1 MKKYLLVILI
11 SVIDYYLTSYLGYII
26 ATYVYLK
33 WKLLSINNLLI
44 LAYFIKL
51 PIVLLT
57 WLLIKKY
64 FSETKFNQTKYP
76 KFKVYLIALFPTIIF
91 LTYRHII
98 NDISYVEISNYRQVV
113 RYVITY
119 LFLIPI
125 VEELIYRGIMFRI
138 IVNKNNIVVSSIII
152 SFLFML
158 IHIDSNNIDL
168 SYLFYIF
175 ITGMVLFFVRLNNG
189 LFNSIVVHSLIN
201 LTVYVFQLLIN

>member
-1 MKKYLLVILI
+1 LKKYLLVILI

>member
-1 MKKYLLVILI
+1 MLIILI
-11 SVIDYYLTSYLGYII
+11 SIIDYYLTSYLGYII

-57 WLLIKKY
+57 WLFIKKY

-91 LTYRHII
+91 LIYRHII
-98 NDISYVEISNYRQVV
+98 NDISYIEISNYRQVV

-119 LFLIPI
+119 LFLVPI

-158 IHIDSNNIDL
+158 IHIDPNNIDL

-201 LTVYVFQLLIN
+201 LTVYIFQLLVS

>member
-1 MKKYLLVILI
+1 
-11 SVIDYYLTSYLGYII
+11 
-26 ATYVYLK
+26 
-33 WKLLSINNLLI
+33 
-44 LAYFIKL
+44 
-51 PIVLLT
+51 
-57 WLLIKKY
+57 
-64 FSETKFNQTKYP
+64 
-76 KFKVYLIALFPTIIF
+76 
-91 LTYRHII
+91 
-98 NDISYVEISNYRQVV
+98 
-113 RYVITY
+113 
-119 LFLIPI
+119 
-125 VEELIYRGIMFRI
+125 MFRI